1 MKKLPVVAIIGR
13 PNVGKST
20 LFNKLIRQKKA
31 IVADKP
37 GVTRD
42 KILGIVEWDGKYF
55 HLIDTGGITFD
66 QNDSITEQVKKQIE
80 IASNEADLILFLTD
94 YKNGI
99 TGDDLN
105 IAKWAK
111 KLNKNIILV
120 VNKIDS
126 KELLPYASE
135 FYALGFK
142 DTFFISAINSLNISE
157 LLDAI
162 LSKIKNVSTAHI
174 PYGNTIPI
182 SILGK
187 PNVGKST
194 LINKI
199 AGKEISIVSEIPGTT
214 RDSVDLFF
222 KYKNNIFQFI
232 DTAGLRKKTKIKDNI
247 EFYSLVRT
255 IRYLEQ
261 SQIALFLLDSNQGLT
276 SLDIEILE
284 QIHENNKGLIVLLN
298 KWDILEDKDD
308 KSFIRYKEYLSS
320 RLSYLKFVP
329 IISISALTGLR
340 VAKIFDTILYVYE
353 NYNKKIPTSFLN
365 NTLEKIIKNNPP
377 PVYRG
382 KEIKFYYITQIG
394 TAPPHFIIFSN
405 YPEQLSDTYKRYLTN
420 QLYEALSL
428 EGIFFKI
435 SFKKRERINKTQMF
449 IK

>member
-42 KILGIVEWDGKYF
+42 KILGTVEWDGKYF